1 MSSIFGSLERAVK
14 KVQKSLRPAQIIVL
28 AFLAIVLLGGALLTL
43 PAASQSGRPT
53 SFLTGLFTATSATC
67 VTGLI
72 LVDSGTY
79 WSGFGQTVIVLLIQL
94 GGLGFMTVATIFYLA
109 LNKKIG
115 LRERMVM
122 AQGFGLNSMSGVV
135 GLVKN
140 VLRGTF
146 LVEGVG
152 ALILM
157 FRFLP
162 RVGFPRALW
171 YGVFHSV
178 SAFCNAGFDIL
189 GDVDA
194 GGSLCRYVGDPVIN
208 ITIMALIVTGGLGF
222 FAWGDIRKNRRFSK
236 FSVYTKMAVT
246 ITAILIF
253 GGALLIAVLEWNN
266 PRTIGML
273 PAGQKILASFFQSVT
288 TRTAGFASISQ
299 DGMTDSSKV
308 VSDILMFIGGS
319 SGSTAG
325 GAKTVTIG
333 VLLLSALG
341 TARGRSRIT
350 AFKRT
355 ITREQI
361 ENASSL
367 VLLLF
372 VLAVGGGLYLSA
384 ANGCSF
390 MNAVFETISALATVG
405 LSTGITP
412 TLGAASKIILICY
425 MFFGRVGI
433 MTISVGFMMSSRV
446 EERIRYADTKL
457 MIG

>member
-1 MSSIFGSLERAVK
+1 M
-14 KVQKSLRPAQIIVL
+14 
-28 AFLAIVLLGGALLTL
+28 
-43 PAASQSGRPT
+43 
-53 SFLTGLFTATSATC
+53 LFRS
-67 VTGLI
+67 
-72 LVDSGTY
+72 
-79 WSGFGQTVIVLLIQL
+79 
-94 GGLGFMTVATIFYLA
+94 
-109 LNKKIG
+109 
-115 LRERMVM
+115 
-122 AQGFGLNSMSGVV
+122 
-135 GLVKN
+135 
-140 VLRGTF
+140 
-146 LVEGVG
+146 
-152 ALILM
+152 
-157 FRFLP
+157 
-162 RVGFPRALW
+162 
-171 YGVFHSV
+171 
-178 SAFCNAGFDIL
+178 